1 MANKQDYYETLGISK
16 SASDDEIK
24 KAYRVL
30 AKKYHPDL
38 NKAPDAA
45 EKFKQV
51 QEAYEVLSDSQK
63 RQMYDQY
70 GFDGLDQQGQGFGG
84 FSGFES
90 SFGGFSDIFD
100 SFFGG
105 GGASRRSNPNGPRRG
120 RDKEVSLQ
128 VEFTE
133 AIFGCTKTIKIE
145 YEESCSECLGSG
157 AKSKNDIKS
166 CPTCNGSG
174 RVVRKVQTMFGMMQ
188 QESGCPECNGTGKK
202 IINFCPNCKGK
213 GYVKKKVDIDVTV
226 PAGISTGQQLRI
238 SGKGERGENGGN
250 NGDLYIE
257 IIVKAH
263 KNYVRDGNNILIN
276 IPISAIDATLGCK
289 VDVPTVYGDVEL
301 TIPAGTQPNTR
312 FRLKGKG
319 VKDLRSGIAGDQY
332 VTVDVVI
339 PKDVNRSEREYY
351 QKIKDMEG
359 KTVFQRFK
367 DAFK

>member
-16 SASDDEIK
+16 TASDDEIK
-24 KAYRVL
+24 KAYRTL

-38 NKAPDAA
+38 NKEEGAA

-70 GFDGLDQQGQGFGG
+70 GFDGLDQNGQGFGG
-84 FSGFES
+84 FGGFEGG
-90 SFGGFSDIFD
+90 FGGFSDIFD

-105 GGASRRSNPNGPRRG
+105 GTSRRSNQNGPRRG

-128 VEFTE
+128 VDFMD
-133 AIFGCTKTIKIE
+133 AVFGSTKTVKIE
-145 YEESCSECLGSG
+145 YEETCPDCLGSR
-157 AKSKNDIKS
+157 ARSKTDIKACAS
-166 CPTCNGSG
+166 CNGSG
-174 RVVRKVQTMFGMMQ
+174 RVIRKVQTMFGMMQ
-188 QESGCPECNGTGKK
+188 QESSCPSCNGTGKT
-202 IINFCPNCKGK
+202 ITNVCPNCKGK
-213 GYVKKKVDIDVTV
+213 GYVKKKVDIDINI
-226 PAGISTGQQLRI
+226 PAGISTGQQLRV
-238 SGKGERGENGGN
+238 SGKGERGVNGGE

-257 IIVKAH
+257 IIVKSH
-263 KNYVRDGNNILIN
+263 KNFVRDGNNILIN
-276 IPISAIDATLGCK
+276 IPISALDATLGCK

-301 TIPAGTQPNTR
+301 NIPSGTQPTTK

-339 PKDVNRSEREYY
+339 PKDINRFEKEYY
-351 QKIKDMEG
+351 QKLKEMEG
-359 KTVFQRFK
+359 KTVFQKFK
-367 DAFK
+367 DTFR